1 MPATGFVNG
10 NPDHNRSIVV
20 VFLRGGA
27 DGLQMVAPVGDDDYY
42 RARPK
47 IAVAKKDAH
56 RLDGMFSLHP
66 SLAALHR
73 PYLDGDL
80 AVVHGAGS
88 EDNTRSHFEA
98 QDMMEHGGAAGGW
111 LGRFLRLRPDA
122 GGAPLA
128 AVAIGRTLP
137 ESLRGGPST
146 VVMESLESLA
156 FPDESQRY
164 LGALGELYGLEQ
176 GMIGDAGRDTM
187 NALDKI
193 RTLRDGGP
201 APGNGARYPEGKF
214 GDGMRVI
221 AQLIKTRVGLE
232 AATID
237 LDGWDSHIAT
247 GPLMEPRMQ
256 TLADSLA
263 ALRTDLGSAMER
275 TTVIVMTEFG
285 RRVYENASFGTDHG
299 RASVMFIM
307 GGGVAG
313 GRVHAKWTG
322 LARDQLVGPGD
333 LPVTFNYRD
342 VLAPLLNRISPSTD
356 LDTLFPG
363 HPLQSAPLFA

>member
-10 NPDHNRSIVV
+10 NPDHQRSIVV

-47 IAVAKKDAH
+47 IAVAQKNAH
-56 RLDGMFSLHP
+56 RLDGFFALHP
-66 SLAALHR
+66 SLEALHR

-80 AVVHGAGS
+80 AIIHGAGS
-88 EDNTRSHFEA
+88 EDDTRSHFEA

-111 LGRFLRLRPDA
+111 LGRFLRMRPDA

-128 AVAIGRTLP
+128 AVAIGKTLP

-164 LGALGELYGLEQ
+164 LGALGELYALEQ
-176 GMIGDAGRDTM
+176 GPIGDAGRDTM
-187 NALDKI
+187 NALERI
-193 RTLRDGGP
+193 RSLHGGGP
-201 APGNGARYPEGKF
+201 APANGAAYPENTF

-221 AQLIKTRVGLE
+221 GQLIKAKVGLE

-256 TLADSLA
+256 VLADSLA
-263 ALRTDLGSAMER
+263 ALRTDLGPAMKN
-275 TTVIVMTEFG
+275 TTVVVMTEFG
-285 RRVYENASFGTDHG
+285 RRVYENASYGTDHG
-299 RASVMFIM
+299 RASAMFVM
-307 GGGVAG
+307 GGGIAG
-313 GRVHAKWTG
+313 GQVHAEWGG
-322 LARDQLVGPGD
+322 LASDKLVGPGD
-333 LPVTFNYRD
+333 LPVVFNYRD
-342 VLAPLLNRISPSTD
+342 VLAPILNRTSPATD
-356 LDTLFPG
+356 VADLFP
-363 HPLQSAPLFA
+363 HHAIRPVPMFS

>member
-10 NPDHNRSIVV
+10 NPDHDRNIVV

-47 IAVAKKDAH
+47 ISVAKKDGL
-56 RLDGMFSLHP
+56 RLNSMFSLHP
-66 SLAALHR
+66 SLGALHR
-73 PYLDGDL
+73 PFLDGDI
-80 AVVHGAGS
+80 AIIHGAGS
-88 EDNTRSHFEA
+88 EDDTRSHFEA

-111 LGRFLRLRPDA
+111 LGRFLRARPDA

-128 AVAIGRTLP
+128 AVAIGKTLP

-156 FPDESQRY
+156 FPEESQRY
-164 LGALGELYGLEQ
+164 LGALGDLYAREPGRL
-176 GMIGDAGRDTM
+176 GVAGQDTM
-187 NALDKI
+187 NALERI
-193 RTLRDGGP
+193 RQLRGGGP
-201 APGNGARYPEGKF
+201 PPENGARYPDGNF

-221 AQLIKTRVGLE
+221 GQLIKARVGLE

-237 LDGWDSHIAT
+237 LEGWDSHIAT

-256 TLADSLA
+256 ALAESLA
-263 ALRTDLGSAMER
+263 ALRTDLGSVMNR
-275 TTVIVMTEFG
+275 TTVVVMTEFG
-285 RRVYENASFGTDHG
+285 RRVYENASYGTDHG
-299 RASVMFIM
+299 RASVMFVM

-313 GRVHAKWTG
+313 GQVHAEWSG
-322 LARDQLVGPGD
+322 LARDNLVGPGD
-333 LPVTFNYRD
+333 LPVVFNYRD
-342 VLAPLLNRISPSTD
+342 VLAPILSRISPAMD
-356 LDTLFPG
+356 LARLFPG
-363 HPLQSAPLFA
+363 HSIQAAPLYV